1 MDALQPGDPQWVGRY
16 RLVKRLGTGG
26 MGRVFLGQSPG
37 GRLVAVKLI
46 RPELADDPGFRR
58 RFAQEVSAARRV
70 SGLFTA
76 PVVDAD
82 PDGPQPWLVTAYV
95 AGPSL
100 SDAVEARGPMPVASV
115 LTLAAGLAEG
125 LGAVHAAGVVHR
137 DLKPSNVL
145 LASDGPRIIDFGISR
160 ATDSAWLTNVGG
172 VVVGSP
178 GFMSPEQ
185 AEGGIVGPPTDI
197 FSLGGVLAYAATGL
211 SPFGEGSASALLYRV
226 VYGTAA
232 IGHVPAP
239 LRRLVERCLAKDP
252 GGRPTAEEL
261 LAELGYAE
269 PSEDWLSWPPAE
281 RRPECEMA
289 ATQLEQRAGWEAG
302 DHAYPSGN
310 GIVLA
315 SSPSPERGRLASGAP
330 VDGAPVDGAAVDGYA
345 VDSAAADLNQA
356 ALNPGAVNPVAP
368 YPVDRNP
375 ADGRP
380 AGRHRA
386 HVSSPAAEPAAP
398 DSADGHRADD
408 RPASPHS
415 HKALPV
421 TVTHAVAVTG
431 AGSVTS
437 PGTATPVTGPRS
449 ARAHAS
455 SALIGAAVAAVLA
468 AGTAGAVAYVVAS
481 DHDHVVTRASAVAP
495 ENQIRTGNGG
505 QHGEE
510 SAQAQ
515 LPRTGPRAVVDSY
528 FAAINQRDWRRAW
541 RLGGESWS
549 PSYRDMI
556 DEYASTEQEVVR
568 VMSVDGNQAIV
579 RVRAYQAD
587 GKVQV
592 YQMFFVVQ
600 DGMIVHATQQ
610 LLTTVT
616 DSPGGPDGRPAR
628 PPGSATKPDSAASET

>member
-1 MDALQPGDPQWVGRY
+1 VDALQPGDPQWVGRY

-100 SDAVEARGPMPVASV
+100 SDAVEARGPMPVGSV

-137 DLKPSNVL
+137 DLKPANVL

-185 AEGGIVGPPTDI
+185 AEGGHVGPPTDI
-197 FSLGGVLAYAATGL
+197 FSLGGVLAYAATGQA
-211 SPFGEGSASALLYRV
+211 PFGEGSASALLYRV

-232 IGHVPAP
+232 TGYVPKP
-239 LRRLVERCLAKDP
+239 LRHLVERCLAKDP
-252 GGRPTAEEL
+252 ADRPTAEEL
-261 LAELGYAE
+261 LAELGYAD
-269 PSEDWLSWPPAE
+269 PSEDWLSWPAAVPGSTGE
-281 RRPECEMA
+281 LA
-289 ATQLEQRAGWEAG
+289 ATQLEQPARWEAG
-302 DHAYPSGN
+302 DHDYTSGN
-310 GIVLA
+310 GVVLA
-315 SSPSPERGRLASGAP
+315 SSLFPERGRLTSGAP
-330 VDGAPVDGAAVDGYA
+330 A
-345 VDSAAADLNQA
+345 DSAPADSAPADPNPA
-356 ALNPGAVNPVAP
+356 ALDQ
-368 YPVDRNP
+368 VDRNP

-386 HVSSPAAEPAAP
+386 HGSSPAGKPADH
-398 DSADGHRADD
+398 DSADGHRTDD
-408 RPASPHS
+408 QPASRHS
-415 HKALPV
+415 HEAPPV
-421 TVTHAVAVTG
+421 TITNLVAVANPVAVPDQMAVTNH
-431 AGSVTS
+431 
-437 PGTATPVTGPRS
+437 VTGPRS
-449 ARAHAS
+449 ARHHPS

-481 DHDHVVTRASAVAP
+481 DHDQVTARASAVAP
-495 ENQIRTGNGG
+495 RNQIAAGDRL
-505 QHGEE
+505 QDSEQ
-510 SAQAQ
+510 SARAQ
-515 LPRTGPRAVVDSY
+515 VPGTGPRAVVDSY

-541 RLGGESWS
+541 QLGGQNSN
-549 PSYRDMI
+549 PSYRQMI
-556 DEYASTEQEVVR
+556 DEYAETEQDVIR
-568 VMSVDGNQAIV
+568 VMGVDGNHAIV

-587 GKVQV
+587 GKCEV
-592 YQMFFVVQ
+592 YQMDFVVQ
-600 DGMIVHATQQ
+600 DGVIVHATQQ
-610 LLTTVT
+610 LLTTV
-616 DSPGGPDGRPAR
+616 PDGGA
-628 PPGSATKPDSAASET
+628 

>member
-1 MDALQPGDPQWVGRY
+1 
-16 RLVKRLGTGG
+16 
-26 MGRVFLGQSPG
+26 
-37 GRLVAVKLI
+37 LI

-185 AEGGIVGPPTDI
+185 AEGGNVGPPTDI

-232 IGHVPAP
+232 TGYVPAP

-252 GGRPTAEEL
+252 ADRPTAEEL

-269 PSEDWLSWPPAE
+269 PSQDWLSWPPAE
-281 RRPECEMA
+281 HRPEGEMA
-289 ATQLEQRAGWEAG
+289 ATQLDQPARREAG
-302 DHAYPSGN
+302 DHAYISGN

-315 SSPSPERGRLASGAP
+315 SSPSPDRGHLASGAP
-330 VDGAPVDGAAVDGYA
+330 VGGAPVGTAPVDGARANGATVHGALVDGA
-345 VDSAAADLNQA
+345 RANGALVDGAPADLNQA
-356 ALNPGAVNPVAP
+356 AQNPV
-368 YPVDRNP
+368 DLNP

-386 HVSSPAAEPAAP
+386 HVSSPAAEPADG
-398 DSADGHRADD
+398 DSANGHRADY
-408 RPASPHS
+408 RPASPRS
-415 HKALPV
+415 HKASLV
-421 TVTHAVAVTG
+421 TVTEPATVTN
-431 AGSVTS
+431 
-437 PGTATPVTGPRS
+437 PGTVTPVTGLRS
-449 ARAHAS
+449 ARHHPS
-455 SALIGAAVAAVLA
+455 NALIGAAVAAVLA

-481 DHDHVVTRASAVAP
+481 DHDHVMTRASTVAQQ
-495 ENQIRTGNGG
+495 NQIRTDNGG

-510 SAQAQ
+510 SVHALA
-515 LPRTGPRAVVDSY
+515 PRTGPRAVVDSY

-556 DEYASTEQEVVR
+556 NEYASTEQDVIR
-568 VMSVDGNQAIV
+568 VMGVDGNQAIV

-587 GKVQV
+587 GKIQV
-592 YQMFFVVQ
+592 YQMYFVVQ

-616 DSPGGPDGRPAR
+616 DNPGGPDGRPAR
-628 PPGSATKPDSAASET
+628 PPGSATKPDSGTSEA

>member
-1 MDALQPGDPQWVGRY
+1 VDALQPGDPQWVGRY

-160 ATDSAWLTNVGG
+160 ATDSTWLTNVGG

-185 AEGGIVGPPTDI
+185 AEGGHVGPPTDI

-232 IGHVPAP
+232 TGHVPAP

-252 GGRPTAEEL
+252 ADRPTAEEL

-269 PSEDWLSWPPAE
+269 PSEDWLSWSPAE
-281 RRPECEMA
+281 HRPTGELA
-289 ATQLEQRAGWEAG
+289 ATQLDQPARWEAG
-302 DHAYPSGN
+302 DHDYISGN

-315 SSPSPERGRLASGAP
+315 SSLSPERGRLASGAP
-330 VDGAPVDGAAVDGYA
+330 VDAAPVDGSPAA
-345 VDSAAADLNQA
+345 LNRIALNPA
-356 ALNPGAVNPVAP
+356 ALNP
-368 YPVDRNP
+368 VDLNP
-375 ADGRP
+375 ANGRP

-386 HVSSPAAEPAAP
+386 DVSLPAAEPADR
-398 DSADGHRADD
+398 DSPHGHQADD
-408 RPASPHS
+408 GPAGQHS
-415 HKALPV
+415 HEACPVGAINSV
-421 TVTHAVAVTG
+421 TVANPATVTN
-431 AGSVTS
+431 
-437 PGTATPVTGPRS
+437 PGTVTPVTGPRS
-449 ARAHAS
+449 ARHHPS

-468 AGTAGAVAYVVAS
+468 AGTAAAVAYVVAS
-481 DHDHVVTRASAVAP
+481 DHDHVIARASALALQD
-495 ENQIRTGNGG
+495 QIGTGDRG
-505 QHGEE
+505 QHGEA
-510 SAQAQ
+510 SAKAQ
-515 LPRTGPRAVVDSY
+515 VPGTGPRAVVDSY
-528 FAAINQRDWRRAW
+528 LAAINQRDWPRAW
-541 RLGGESWS
+541 QLGGGSWN
-549 PSYRDMI
+549 PSYREMI
-556 DEYASTEQEVVR
+556 DEYASTEQDAIR
-568 VMSVDGNQAIV
+568 VMGVNGNQAIV

-587 GKVQV
+587 GRCQV
-592 YQMFFVVQ
+592 YKMYFVVQ

-610 LLTTVT
+610 LLTTCQAAR
-616 DSPGGPDGRPAR
+616 PRPDGS
-628 PPGSATKPDSAASET
+628 SA